1 MYSLL
6 FLILSSVVEN
16 NIKYCFDSTTNSYS
30 VGCASQAQDA
40 IKDKSLNLSTLI
52 IPEKINNKD
61 ITKINTAAFCN
72 LSTIRVVQI
81 YAKITIIATRAFDQ
95 CSGLERINSPSTVKI
110 IDGNALCLSTSIG
123 TDETKIS
130 EGTVHIYFEPGSQLE
145 KIGSG
150 GISSKETIIITY
162 CGNNTNITC
171 GGAFLYGAINISI
184 YNPYSLKFCNIP
196 STEIEDEE
204 QEICPSPPPPPTL
217 LNTPLL
223 TLDWKQ
229 VRVYYAMYFM
239 IMLG

>member
-16 NIKYCFDSTTNSYS
+16 NIRYCFDSTTNSYS
-30 VGCASQAQDA
+30 VGCASQDQDA
-40 IKDKSLNLSTLI
+40 IEDKSLNLSTII
-52 IPEKINNKD
+52 IPEKIKNKD
-61 ITKINTAAFCN
+61 VTKINIAAFRS

-95 CSGLERINSPSTVKI
+95 CSGLERINIPSTVKI
-110 IDGNALCLSTSIG
+110 IGGNALCLSTSIG
-123 TDETKIS
+123 TDKTDIS
-130 EGTVHIYFEPGSQLE
+130 EGTVHIYFELGSQLE
-145 KIGSG
+145 EIGAG
-150 GISSKETIIITY
+150 GISFKKTIIITY
-162 CGNNTNITC
+162 CGNNTNIEC
-171 GGAFLYGAINISI
+171 GSAFFCASNKII
-184 YNPYSLKFCNIP
+184 YNPYSLKFCNI
-196 STEIEDEE
+196 SSSEIEE